1 MKRTVTI
8 FILAASFLL
17 MGNIRQ
23 GYAGNTPDQKK
34 AFLMSLAI
42 PGLGQYYAGSPGYAK
57 MFFAAEIAIWGM
69 YYYDT
74 TMKSSTRDNYL
85 TFAAMHAGV
94 NPDGR
99 GETYLN
105 AVGGFS
111 SSFDYNNWQLTKES
125 PIQYTGSN
133 GWNWDSEADRGRFKQ
148 LRVRE
153 LDYENAVKYCV
164 AGLVLNH
171 LLSALHASKMVHQP
185 GTSSSVSVIPMR
197 EGLSALYSRS
207 Y

>member
-1 MKRTVTI
+1 
-8 FILAASFLL
+8 
-17 MGNIRQ
+17 
-23 GYAGNTPDQKK
+23 
-34 AFLMSLAI
+34 
-42 PGLGQYYAGSPGYAK
+42 
-57 MFFAAEIAIWGM
+57 
-69 YYYDT
+69 
-74 TMKSSTRDNYL
+74 
-85 TFAAMHAGV
+85 
-94 NPDGR
+94 
-99 GETYLN
+99 
-105 AVGGFS
+105 VGGFN

-133 GWNWDSEADRGRFKQ
+133 GWNWDSEADRSRFKQ

-171 LLSALHASKMVHQP
+171 LLSALQASKMVHRP
-185 GTSSSVSVIPMR
+185 ETSSSLSVIPVR